1 LRHDSRREAARLPPR
16 PLLVRAAATAGFV
29 ALAAL
34 FSAAAAL
41 AAPDAPMLKMPG
53 QADRAIDP
61 QSLLGKGSMDVRL
74 EDVSGNVTVYHG
86 TPLLEVL
93 EKNGLDVRTMAGE
106 RKSAATVVLVRAR
119 DGYTVAFSVG
129 ELRNNRAN
137 PKVFLV
143 AESANGPL
151 PENEGPVRSVT
162 YGDPVRSP
170 YGLASVEVRM
180 LSENPAAKK
189 P

>member
-1 LRHDSRREAARLPPR
+1 M
-16 PLLVRAAATAGFV
+16 
-29 ALAAL
+29 
-34 FSAAAAL
+34 
-41 AAPDAPMLKMPG
+41 AAPDPPVLRVPG
-53 QADRAIDP
+53 QPDRTIAP
-61 QSLLGKGSMDVRL
+61 ESLLGKGSMDVRL
-74 EDVSGNVTVYHG
+74 EDVQGNITVYHG
-86 TPLLEVL
+86 MPLLEVL
-93 EKNGLDVRTMAGE
+93 EKNGLDVRSMAGE
-106 RKSAATVVLVRAR
+106 RKSAAAAVLVRAR

-151 PENEGPVRSVT
+151 PENEGPVRAVT

-170 YGLASVEVRM
+170 YGLASVEVRV

>member
-1 LRHDSRREAARLPPR
+1 LTHEIRREATRLPPR
-16 PLLVRAAATAGFV
+16 LLLVLA

-34 FSAAAAL
+34 LPAAATL
-41 AAPDAPMLKMPG
+41 AAPDLPTLKMPG

-61 QSLLGKGSMDVRL
+61 GSLLGKGSMDVRL
-74 EDVSGNVTVYHG
+74 EDVQGNVTVFHG
-86 TPLLEVL
+86 MPLLEVL

-106 RKSAATVVLVRAR
+106 RKSAASVVLVRAR

-143 AESANGPL
+143 SETANGPL
-151 PENEGPVRSVT
+151 PENEGPVRAVT

-170 YGLASVEVRM
+170 YGLASIELRT
-180 LSENPAAKK
+180 LSENPAQKK

>member
-1 LRHDSRREAARLPPR
+1 
-16 PLLVRAAATAGFV
+16 VAAA
-29 ALAAL
+29 LLPAAL
-34 FSAAAAL
+34 AL
-41 AAPDAPMLKMPG
+41 AAPDPPMLKVPG
-53 QADRAIDP
+53 QPDRAIAPD
-61 QSLLGKGSMDVRL
+61 SLAGRSAMDVRL
-74 EDVSGNVTVYHG
+74 EDVQGNVTVYHG

-93 EKNGLDVRTMAGE
+93 EKNGLDVRSMAGE

-143 AESANGPL
+143 AETANGPL
-151 PENEGPVRSVT
+151 PENEGPVRAVT

-170 YGLASVEVRM
+170 YGLASIEVRT
-180 LSENPAAKK
+180 LSENPASKK

>member
-1 LRHDSRREAARLPPR
+1 MAGQPDKTIAPEA
-16 PLLVRAAATAGFV
+16 LVGRA
-29 ALAAL
+29 
-34 FSAAAAL
+34 
-41 AAPDAPMLKMPG
+41 
-53 QADRAIDP
+53 
-61 QSLLGKGSMDVRL
+61 SMDVRL
-74 EDVSGNVTVYHG
+74 EDVQGNVTVYHG

-106 RKSAATVVLVRAR
+106 RKSAAAVVLVRAR

-143 AESANGPL
+143 AETASGPL
-151 PENEGPVRSVT
+151 TESEGPVRAVT

-170 YGLASVEVRM
+170 YGLASIEIRI
-180 LSENPAAKK
+180 LSENPASKR

>member
-1 LRHDSRREAARLPPR
+1 MRREAARLPPR
-16 PLLVRAAATAGFV
+16 SPLVRAAAFA

-34 FSAAAAL
+34 LSAAAVQ
-41 AAPDAPMLKMPG
+41 AAPDPPTLKMPG

-74 EDVSGNVTVYHG
+74 EDVQGNVTVYHG
-86 TPLLEVL
+86 TPLLEIL
-93 EKNGLDVRTMAGE
+93 EKNGLEVRTMAGE
-106 RKSAATVVLVRAR
+106 RKSAAGVVLVRAR

-129 ELRNNRAN
+129 ELRNSRAN

-143 AESANGPL
+143 AETAEGPL
-151 PENEGPVRSVT
+151 PGNEGPVRAVT

-170 YGLASVEVRM
+170 YGLASVELRN
-180 LSENPAAKK
+180 LAENPAQKK